1 VQTRSRREDVLKL
14 SQTERDR
21 LVILHQVQ
29 QKQLSV
35 AEGARRAGLGVR
47 QFRRVVRRFEQEG
60 DAVVMHGLRGR
71 QSNRRLS
78 EQVRETA
85 LAKARQPLYHDFGPT
100 LLSEHLARDTA
111 IEVSPATLRRWMIE
125 DGQWKPARQGKRHRR
140 RRERRAAFGEL
151 VLMDT
156 SIHPWLEARFGSD
169 IVLIA
174 LIDDATSRLRAR
186 FFPRDTGAANRQMIV
201 DYLHAHGR
209 MGALYTDQASHFKV
223 NWRAKERAEQ
233 DEPEAITLIRRA
245 LNALEIELILA
256 LSPQAKGR
264 VERLF
269 KTLQDRLVK
278 ELRIAGIA
286 SMEAA
291 NRFLDEVFLPFWE
304 KRFTVEPREA
314 SDALRPLPEGAD
326 LMRIFAETDERVIRA
341 DFTFRYANR
350 YFQIEWNEAEPRM
363 PGSRITIEHRL
374 DGSTHYRWRKDYL
387 DPTLLL
393 SDRNR
398 RPPRKEVSEL
408 PAEPA
413 KTRPVRKPAP
423 DHPWRRYAR
432 RPQGVGSP
440 GPPLRSAP
448 GLPTPLPTLLTT
460 R

>member
-14 SQTERDR
+14 SQTDRDR
-21 LVILHQVQ
+21 LVVLHQVQ
-29 QKQLSV
+29 QGQLSA
-35 AEGARRAGLGVR
+35 AEGARRAGLGAR
-47 QFRRVVRRFEQEG
+47 QFRRVRRRFEREG
-60 DAVVMHGLRGR
+60 DGVVVHALRGR
-71 QSNRRLS
+71 RSNRRLPQ
-78 EQVRETA
+78 EVREAA
-85 LAKARQPLYHDFGPT
+85 LEKARQPLYHDFGPT
-100 LLSEHLARDTA
+100 LLSEHLEREA
-111 IEVSPATLRRWMIE
+111 ICDVPAPTLRRWMIE
-125 DGQWKPARQGKRHRR
+125 EGLWKPARQGKRHRR

-156 SIHPWLEARFGSD
+156 SIHPWLEERSGEE

-186 FFPRDTGAANRQMIV
+186 FFPRDTGAANRRMII

-209 MGALYTDQASHFKV
+209 MSSLYTDQASHFKV

-245 LNALEIELILA
+245 LDALEIELILA

-278 ELRIAGIA
+278 ELRIARIT

-304 KRFTVEPREA
+304 ERFTVEPREA

-341 DFTFRYANR
+341 DFTFRYVNQH
-350 YFQIEWNEAEPRM
+350 FQIDKDEAEPRM

-374 DGSTHYRWRKDYL
+374 DGGTHYRWREDYL
-387 DPTLLL
+387 NPMPLL
-393 SDRNR
+393 SERNR
-398 RPPRKEVSEL
+398 RLPAKEVGSE
-408 PAEPA
+408 PAAEPA

-423 DHPWRRYAR
+423 DHPWRRSAR
-432 RPQGVGSP
+432 RPQGVGSA
-440 GPPLRSAP
+440 GPPLRSGPA
-448 GLPTPLPTLLTT
+448 LPTPSSTI
-460 R
+460 